1 MKQSSIITVL
11 GVVALLAAFVAGGRI
26 AVSQAVT
33 PAARVAFVDVAEIFQ
48 KYKKSNDIQQQ
59 TQAAIRQVEADLK
72 KQFDE
77 LKKVRGDLDLL
88 VPGTPEYT
96 AKNREVDFGAF
107 KLEYAE
113 KEAKQAIL
121 AAAVRKMNLVYV
133 EVRNE
138 AENHARRNGLH
149 AVFMYNAQQ
158 IEARSLEELQIL
170 IASRPV
176 LYRDSMMDITQAVL
190 DALQKE

>member
-1 MKQSSIITVL
+1 MKQSSILTVC
-11 GVVALLAAFVAGGRI
+11 GVAAILAAFFVGSRMAE
-26 AVSQAVT
+26 SQAVT
-33 PAARVAFVDVAEIFQ
+33 PPARIAFVDVADIFQ
-48 KYKKSNDIQQQ
+48 KYKKANDIQQQ

-88 VPGTPEYT
+88 VPGTPEYA
-96 AKNREVDFGAF
+96 AKKREVDFGGF

-121 AAAVRKMNLVYV
+121 NANVKKNNLVYT
-133 EVRNE
+133 EIRNE

-149 AVFMYNAQQ
+149 VVFMYNTQS
-158 IEARSLEELQIL
+158 IEARSPEELQML

-176 LYRDSMMDITQAVL
+176 LYRDSMMDITQQVL
-190 DALQKE
+190 DALQK